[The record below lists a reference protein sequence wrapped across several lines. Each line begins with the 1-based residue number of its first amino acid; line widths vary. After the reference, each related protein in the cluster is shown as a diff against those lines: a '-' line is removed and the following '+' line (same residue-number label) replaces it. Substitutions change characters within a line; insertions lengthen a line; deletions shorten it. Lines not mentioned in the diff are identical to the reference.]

1 VTSGAMTGVLDD
13 VSAIGRY
20 DSQDML
26 GAIARLP
33 EQIRDGW
40 QRSRNLALP
49 ARHRDVRSV
58 LVLGMGGSAIAGDLV
73 RAIFSDRLRV
83 PLISVRDYEL
93 PAFAGS
99 DTLVVASS
107 HSGATEET
115 ISATATALER
125 RCPVAV
131 ITSGGPLKDVAQ
143 RAELPLL
150 SFPVGGQ
157 PRASVGYGISLL
169 AGLLERAGLLEI
181 DSAVMR
187 DAAAASNAVI
197 DASRPDLASEQNHA
211 KQLAWS
217 LVDRLPVIMASGFLV
232 PVARR
237 WKTQLNENGKTMA
250 SFDELPEATHNSV
263 VGFAQ
268 PESTHERLFVV
279 FLSSPSEHP
288 RNSLRAALSAELLS
302 EAGIAHQFIPVRGD
316 SRLAQACS
324 AISLGDFVSAYL
336 AILYG
341 LDPTP
346 VEVISRIKER
356 LSGLGDD
363 DVDD

>member
-1 VTSGAMTGVLDD
+1 MTGVLDD
-13 VSAIGRY
+13 VGAIRRF

-26 GAIARLP
+26 GAIARFP

-40 QRSRNLALP
+40 QRSRNIALP
-49 ARHRDVRSV
+49 ARHRQVHSV

-73 RAIFSDRLRV
+73 RAIFGDRLRV
-83 PLISVRDYEL
+83 PLVSVRDYEL

-150 SFPVGGQ
+150 TFPGIGQ

-169 AGLLERAGLLEI
+169 SGLLERAGLLDV
-181 DSAVMR
+181 DSATMR
-187 DAAAASNAVI
+187 DAAAASSAVVE
-197 DASRPDLASEQNHA
+197 ASRPDLRAEENRA

-217 LVDRLPVIMASGFLV
+217 LVDRLPIVEASGFMV

-250 SFDELPEATHNSV
+250 AYDELPEATHNSV
-263 VGFAQ
+263 VGYAQ
-268 PESTHERLFVV
+268 PESLHERLFVV
-279 FLSSPSEHP
+279 FLSSPLEHP
-288 RNSLRAALSAELLS
+288 RNSLRAALSAELLA
-302 EAGIAHQFIPVRGD
+302 EAGIAHQFIPAQGQ

-341 LDPTP
+341 VDPTP

-356 LSGLGDD
+356 LSALGEDD
-363 DVDD
+363 ADD

>member
-1 VTSGAMTGVLDD
+1 MTGVLDD
-13 VSAIGRY
+13 ISAIRRY
-20 DSQDML
+20 DAHDML

-49 ARHRDVRSV
+49 ARHRDVHSV

-83 PLISVRDYEL
+83 PIFSVRDYEL

-107 HSGATEET
+107 HSGSTEET

-143 RAELPLL
+143 KAELPLL
-150 SFPVGGQ
+150 TFPGNGQ

-169 AGLLERAGLLEI
+169 TGLLERAGVLEV
-181 DSAVMR
+181 DSGMMR
-187 DAAAASNAVI
+187 DAALASTAVI
-197 DASRPDLASEQNHA
+197 DASRPELPSEENRV

-217 LVDRLPVIMASGFLV
+217 LVDRLPIIEASGFLV

-237 WKTQLNENGKTMA
+237 WKTQLNENGKTIA
-250 SFDELPEATHNSV
+250 AFDELPEATHNSV
-263 VGFAQ
+263 VGYAQ
-268 PESTHERLFVV
+268 PESIHERLFVV
-279 FLSSPSEHP
+279 FLQTASEHP
-288 RNSLRAALSAELLS
+288 RNSLRAALSAELLA
-302 EAGIAHQFIPVRGD
+302 EAGIAHQFIPVQGQ

-324 AISLGDFVSAYL
+324 AISLGDYVSAYL
-336 AILYG
+336 AVLYG

-356 LSGLGDD
+356 LSALGEGDEDD
-363 DVDD
+363 

>member
-1 VTSGAMTGVLDD
+1 MTGVLDD
-13 VSAIGRY
+13 VSAIRRY
-20 DSQDML
+20 DAHDMF
-26 GAIARLP
+26 GAIAKLP

-49 ARHRDVRSV
+49 ARHREVHSV

-83 PLISVRDYEL
+83 PIFSVRDYEL

-107 HSGATEET
+107 HSGSTEET

-150 SFPVGGQ
+150 TFPGNGQ

-169 AGLLERAGLLEI
+169 TGLLERAGVLEV
-181 DSAVMR
+181 DSAMMR
-187 DAAAASNAVI
+187 DAAVSSSTVI
-197 DASRPDLASEQNHA
+197 DGSRPDLPSEENRA

-217 LVDRLPVIMASGFLV
+217 LVDRLPIIEASGFLV

-250 SFDELPEATHNSV
+250 AFDELPEATHNSV
-263 VGFAQ
+263 VGYAQ
-268 PESTHERLFVV
+268 PESIHEQLFVV
-279 FLSSPSEHP
+279 FLQSPSEHP
-288 RNSLRAALSAELLS
+288 RNSLRAALSAELLA
-302 EAGIAHQFIPVRGD
+302 EAGIAHQFIPVQGQ

-324 AISLGDFVSAYL
+324 SISLGDYVSAYL
-336 AILYG
+336 AVLYG

-346 VEVISRIKER
+346 VEVIGRIKER
-356 LSGLGDD
+356 LSALGEADEDD
-363 DVDD
+363 